1 MNAVHPAI
9 MRAGDAPGSGTSSFE
24 QVRMR
29 KNSDSP
35 LLMRFGAHTLW
46 EGSPTFT
53 CAVER
58 CHTGLLAMTAEP
70 PTYPAVRGL
79 GAADSRAA
87 VTHQIFHHG
96 RHHGQYTRA
105 ASGSPPQEPP

>member
-9 MRAGDAPGSGTSSFE
+9 LRTGDAQGSRTSPFE
-24 QVRMR
+24 QVSLR
-29 KNSDSP
+29 KNCDSP

-46 EGSPTFT
+46 EGLPTFT

-58 CHTGLLAMTAEP
+58 RQSGLLAMAAEP
-70 PTYPAVRGL
+70 PTYPAMRGL

-87 VTHQIFHHG
+87 VTHQLLHHG